1 MPRFSRAR
9 WPPLI
14 HDEHVANTNTCRT
27 EGLLVWCH
35 IVRLRVKPQWDMEW
49 WRGHFNGPWALKDL
63 HWEISLKKG
72 YWLFFLLM
80 LLSYVLSSFCF
91 GFDLFD
97 KSFRIGLFFAMEPC
111 IIQFFMILLLK
122 FSGLYLA
129 VTQFSVL
136 AATPEGKIWRIGT
149 KTFGTS

>member
-1 MPRFSRAR
+1 MFGLNWFVVVGANS
-9 WPPLI
+9 
-14 HDEHVANTNTCRT
+14 VAIK
-27 EGLLVWCH
+27 E
-35 IVRLRVKPQWDMEW
+35 
-49 WRGHFNGPWALKDL
+49 
-63 HWEISLKKG
+63 
-72 YWLFFLLM
+72 YWLFFLLV
-80 LLSYVLSSFCF
+80 LLSYVLSSLCF

-136 AATPEGKIWRIGT
+136 AATPEGKI
-149 KTFGTS
+149 